1 MRYLVVLQL
10 LLVSTLGFADY
21 PPASCQISDKS
32 ELSTSASGIAQ
43 VSNLGLIQIRCNIAA
58 RPWPLRPGTVR
69 SGLKVEAAAY
79 KTSAEGTRH
88 SVPSEVNVSG
98 GGLSGTTEW
107 VDFYVDIPLDPA
119 DRDAE
124 FRRYLAIVDRSVGD
138 EQLKETIHHLQK
150 NPQAM
155 AAIITQNRVGR
166 FEVECRVL
174 DGDLVIGIG
183 RVGLEVLF
191 KGHFSDALAEKK

>member
-1 MRYLVVLQL
+1 MRYVVVLQVL
-10 LLVSTLGFADY
+10 LLSTLAFADY

-58 RPWPLRPGTVR
+58 RPWPLRPGIVR

-79 KTSAEGTRH
+79 KTTAEGTGH

-107 VDFYVDIPLDPA
+107 VDFYVHIPLDPA

-124 FRRYLAIVDRSVGD
+124 IRRYLAILDRSVGN
-138 EQLKETIHHLQK
+138 EQLQEEIHHLQK

-155 AAIITQNRVGR
+155 AAIITQNQVGR
-166 FEVECRVL
+166 FEVACRVL
-174 DGDLVIGIG
+174 DGDLVIGVG
-183 RVGLEVLF
+183 RVGLEVLL